1 MSIYEKKQDVEK
13 HNRKF
18 GQVDERFMKQAEELL
33 FSELAVALEIQR
45 DEVREYIADRLS
57 AADERQ

>member
-1 MSIYEKKQDVEK
+1 
-13 HNRKF
+13 
-18 GQVDERFMKQAEELL
+18 MKQAEELL